1 MFYREE
7 IDMKKTYFILLP
19 LLCGLAGCRHNSAS
33 NGGLVYGDE
42 SSTIKVV
49 NFTSFQ
55 CPPCQNFHNTFG
67 EILDKYTESGD
78 IQLIIKP
85 VDLGK
90 FEYDGIIYEH
100 LTEKEIND
108 YHELLKIYETQDVWR
123 EFSTENEVID
133 YLELNDDINYT
144 LTKDL
149 NRNNKEKQKLEL
161 EGVPTTF
168 INGEQLPYD
177 LTAEEFENKI
187 IELISELK

>member
-1 MFYREE
+1 
-7 IDMKKTYFILLP
+7 MKRKGLKVILISIFLVI
-19 LLCGLAGCRHNSAS
+19 SVI
-33 NGGLVYGDE
+33 GGILYYLENNYKSILVYGLE
-42 SSTIKVV
+42 SSSVKIV

-55 CPPCQNFHNTFG
+55 CPPCRYYHETFG
-67 EILDKYTESGD
+67 PILEKYIESGD

-85 VDLGK
+85 IDLGK
-90 FEYDGIIYEH
+90 FEYDGVIYEH

-123 EFSTENEVID
+123 EFSTENEVIE
-133 YLELNDDINYT
+133 YLGLNDDINYT

-149 NRNNKEKQKLEL
+149 KRNNKEKQKLNL

-177 LTAEEFENKI
+177 LTAKEFENKI
-187 IELISELK
+187 IKLISELK

>member
-1 MFYREE
+1 
-7 IDMKKTYFILLP
+7 MKKSYFILLP
-19 LLCGLAGCRHNSAS
+19 LLCSLASCGHNSSS

-42 SSTIKVV
+42 SSTIKIV

-55 CPPCQNFHNTFG
+55 CPPCRYYHETFG
-67 EILDKYTESGD
+67 EILDKYIESGD

-90 FEYDGIIYEH
+90 FEYDGVIYEH
-100 LTEKEIND
+100 LTEKEIHD
-108 YHELLKIYETQDVWR
+108 YHELLKVYETQDVWR
-123 EFSTENEVID
+123 EFSTENEVIE
-133 YLELNDDINYT
+133 YLGLNDDVNYT

-149 NRNNKEKQKLEL
+149 KRNNKEKQKLEL

>member
-1 MFYREE
+1 
-7 IDMKKTYFILLP
+7 MKRKGLRGILISIF
-19 LLCGLAGCRHNSAS
+19 LLISVIGSVVYYLES
-33 NGGLVYGDE
+33 NHKSTLVYGLE
-42 SSTIKVV
+42 SSSVKVV

-55 CPPCQNFHNTFG
+55 CPPCRYYHETFG
-67 EILDKYTESGD
+67 PILEKYIESGD

-90 FEYDGIIYEH
+90 FEYDGVIYEH

-149 NRNNKEKQKLEL
+149 KRNNKEKQKLEL